1 MYGIKRQFGLFL
13 QRFLPKYDK
22 TAGLVGLLLL
32 MIGILPD
39 IIWVYYSEDHKSESW
54 DQLAYTNPAGASHHR
69 FVKLPVSLFC
79 QCCWPVTF
87 PGVYVLLASVCVCF
101 LLRVTLLTV
110 ICDVLD
116 AHVISLLCTATVLAC
131 AQR

>member
-13 QRFLPKYDK
+13 WHFLPKYDK
-22 TAGLVGLLLL
+22 TAGLVSLLLL

-54 DQLAYTNPAGASHHR
+54 DQLAYTNPAGTSHHR
-69 FVKLPVSLFC
+69 FVKLPISVFC

-87 PGVYVLLASVCVCF
+87 PGVYVLLAFVCVFSPPCYSVNSYMRCPRCSCHF
-101 LLRVTLLTV
+101 AALHSDSFSMR
-110 ICDVLD
+110 
-116 AHVISLLCTATVLAC
+116 
-131 AQR
+131 